1 MEGEY
6 RHILKVKGIGLFSG
20 GLDSILAA
28 KVVMAQG
35 VEVMG
40 VTCTTPFF
48 SPEKAR
54 AAATMMGLSLI
65 EADIS
70 EEHLDM
76 LKSPKYGY
84 GKNMNPCIDCHTLM
98 LKTAGRIMEDMEADF
113 IFTGEVL
120 GQRPMSQTRQSLY
133 VVAKN
138 SGYQQYIL
146 RPLSALLLPET
157 RPEIEGKVDRLRLL
171 AIKGKGRK
179 SQIEMARH
187 YGIDHY
193 STPAGGCLLTDPIFS
208 RRLRDL
214 FRHSMDFHM
223 RDIELLKYGRHF
235 RINEFSKAIV
245 GRNSRENE
253 VLQRLSNEEDIV
265 IYIAQFPGPTTI
277 VPHGGDEITIY
288 TAASLCALYS
298 DAPKNEE
305 VTALC
310 RKGNSISYIRLM
322 AALRDDIGHLL
333 IQ

>member
-1 MEGEY
+1 
-6 RHILKVKGIGLFSG
+6 
-20 GLDSILAA
+20 
-28 KVVMAQG
+28 
-35 VEVMG
+35 MG
-40 VTCTTPFF
+40 FN
-48 SPEKAR
+48 
-54 AAATMMGLSLI
+54 LI
-65 EADIS
+65 EADITK
-70 EEHLDM
+70 EHLDL

-98 LKTAGRIMEDMEADF
+98 LKIAGRIMEDREADF

-138 SGYQQYIL
+138 SGYEEYIL

-157 RPEIEGKVDRLRLL
+157 RPEIEGKVDRQRLL

-179 SQIEMARH
+179 DQIKLARH

-193 STPAGGCLLTDPIFS
+193 SAPAGGCLLTDPMFS
-208 RRLRDL
+208 KRLRDL
-214 FRHSMDFHM
+214 FQYNMDFHI

-245 GRNSRENE
+245 GRNSLENE
-253 VLQRLSNEEDIV
+253 ELQRLSHEEDIV
-265 IYIAQFPGPTTI
+265 IHIMQFPGPTTI
-277 VPHGGDEITIY
+277 VPHGGDEITIHS
-288 TAASLCALYS
+288 AASLCALYS

-310 RKGNSISYIRLM
+310 RKGNTVSHIRVT
-322 AALRDDIGHLL
+322 AALRDDIECLL

>member
-1 MEGEY
+1 MGGEH
-6 RHILKVKGIGLFSG
+6 RQILKVKGIGLFSG

-28 KVVMAQG
+28 KIMMAQG

-54 AAATMMGLSLI
+54 AAAKMMGLSLI

-208 RRLRDL
+208 KRLRDL
-214 FRHSMDFHM
+214 FRHSMDFHI

-253 VLQRLSNEEDIV
+253 ALQRLSDEEDIV
-265 IYIAQFPGPTTI
+265 IHIAQFPGPTTI

-310 RKGNSISYIRLM
+310 RKGNSIRNIRLM
-322 AALRDDIGHLL
+322 AALRDDIGRWL

>member
-1 MEGEY
+1 MGGEY
-6 RHILKVKGIGLFSG
+6 RQILKAKGLGLFSG

-28 KVVMAQG
+28 KVMMAQG
-35 VEVMG
+35 VEVTG
-40 VTCTTPFF
+40 VTYTTPFF

-54 AAATMMGLSLI
+54 AAAKRIGLYLM
-65 EADIS
+65 EVDITK
-70 EEHLDM
+70 EHLDM
-76 LKSPKYGY
+76 LKSPRYGY

-98 LKTAGRIMEDMEADF
+98 LKIAGRIMEDRKADF

-138 SGYQQYIL
+138 SGYQAYIL

-157 RPEIEGKVDRLRLL
+157 RPEIEGKVDRQRLL

-179 SQIEMARH
+179 DQIAMARR

-193 STPAGGCLLTDPIFS
+193 PAPAGGCLLTDPMFS
-208 RRLRDL
+208 KRLRDL
-214 FRHSMDFHM
+214 FRHSLDFEI

-235 RINEFSKAIV
+235 RINGFSKAIV
-245 GRNSRENE
+245 GRNSFENE
-253 VLQRLSNEEDIV
+253 ALQRLSDEDDIV
-265 IYIAQFPGPTTI
+265 IHIAQFPGPTTM
-277 VPHGGDEITIY
+277 VPHGGDDITIHS
-288 TAASLCALYS
+288 AASLCALYS

-310 RKGNSISYIRLM
+310 RKGNSISHIRTK
-322 AALRDDIGHLL
+322 AALRDDIGCWS

>member
-1 MEGEY
+1 MGGEY
-6 RHILKVKGIGLFSG
+6 RQILKVKGLGLFSG

-28 KVVMAQG
+28 KVIMAQG

-54 AAATMMGLSLI
+54 AAAKQIGLCLI
-65 EADIS
+65 EVDITK
-70 EEHLDM
+70 EHLDM
-76 LKSPKYGY
+76 LKSPRYGY

-98 LKTAGRIMEDMEADF
+98 LKIAGRIMEDRKADF

-138 SGYQQYIL
+138 SGYHEYIL

-157 RPEIEGKVDRLRLL
+157 RPEIEGKVDRQRLL

-179 SQIEMARH
+179 DQIAMARN

-193 STPAGGCLLTDPIFS
+193 PAPAGGCLLTDPIFS

-214 FRHSMDFHM
+214 FRHGMDFEI

-235 RINEFSKAIV
+235 RINESSKAIV
-245 GRNSRENE
+245 GRNSLENE
-253 VLQRLSNEEDIV
+253 VLQKLSDEGDIV
-265 IYIAQFPGPTTI
+265 IHIAQFPGPTTM
-277 VPHGGDEITIY
+277 VPHGGDDITIY
-288 TAASLCALYS
+288 SAASLCALYS
-298 DAPKNEE
+298 DAPKNQD

-310 RKGNSISYIRLM
+310 RKGTSISHIRVK
-322 AALRDDIGHLL
+322 AALRDDIGCWS

>member
-1 MEGEY
+1 MGGEY
-6 RHILKVKGIGLFSG
+6 RQILKVKGIGLFSG

-28 KVVMAQG
+28 KIIMAQG
-35 VEVMG
+35 VEVTG

-48 SPEKAR
+48 SPEKAK
-54 AAATMMGLSLI
+54 AAAKKIGLYLI
-65 EADIS
+65 EADITK
-70 EEHLDM
+70 EHLDV

-98 LKTAGRIMEDMEADF
+98 LKIAGRIMEDREADF

-133 VVAKN
+133 IVAKN
-138 SGYQQYIL
+138 SGYPEYIL

-157 RPEIEGKVDRLRLL
+157 RPEIEGKVDRQRLL

-179 SQIEMARH
+179 DQIGMARR
-187 YGIDHY
+187 YGIEDY
-193 STPAGGCLLTDPIFS
+193 SAPAGGCLLTDPIFS

-214 FRHSMDFHM
+214 FRHSTDFHI

-245 GRNSRENE
+245 GRNSLENE
-253 VLQRLSNEEDIV
+253 ALQRLSTEEDTV
-265 IYIAQFPGPTTI
+265 IHIAQFPGPTTI
-277 VPHGGDEITIY
+277 VPHGGDEPTILS
-288 TAASLCALYS
+288 AVSLCALYS

-310 RKGNSISYIRLM
+310 RRGNYIEQIRVK
-322 AALRDDIGHLL
+322 AALREDIEGWL
-333 IQ
+333 IK

>member
-1 MEGEY
+1 VGGEY
-6 RHILKVKGIGLFSG
+6 RQILKVKGIGLFSG

-28 KVVMAQG
+28 KIIMAQG
-35 VEVMG
+35 VEVTG

-48 SPEKAR
+48 SSEKAK
-54 AAATMMGLSLI
+54 AAAKNIGVCLI
-65 EADIS
+65 EADITK
-70 EEHLDM
+70 EHLDV

-98 LKTAGRIMEDMEADF
+98 LKIAGRILEDRGADF

-138 SGYQQYIL
+138 SGYEEYIL

-157 RPEIEGKVDRLRLL
+157 KPEIEGKVDRQRLL

-179 SQIEMARH
+179 DQIELARR

-193 STPAGGCLLTDPIFS
+193 PAPAGGCLLTDPMFS
-208 RRLRDL
+208 KRLRDL
-214 FRHSMDFHM
+214 FQYKMDFHI

-235 RINEFSKAIV
+235 RINQFSKAIV
-245 GRNSRENE
+245 GRNSLENE
-253 VLQRLSNEEDIV
+253 ELQRLSNKEDIV
-265 IYIAQFPGPTTI
+265 IHIMQFPGPTTI
-277 VPHGGDEITIY
+277 VPHGGDEITIHS
-288 TAASLCALYS
+288 AASLCALYS

-310 RKGNSISYIRLM
+310 RKGNTVSHIRVK
-322 AALRDDIGHLL
+322 AALRDDIECLL

>member
-1 MEGEY
+1 MGGEY
-6 RHILKVKGIGLFSG
+6 RQILKVKGIGLFSG

-28 KVVMAQG
+28 KIIMAQG
-35 VEVMG
+35 VDVMG

-48 SPEKAR
+48 SSEKAR
-54 AAATMMGLSLI
+54 AAAKKIGLNLI
-65 EADIS
+65 EADITK
-70 EEHLDM
+70 EHLDV
-76 LKSPKYGY
+76 LRSPKYGY
-84 GKNMNPCIDCHTLM
+84 GKNMNPCIDCHILM
-98 LKTAGRIMEDMEADF
+98 LKIAGRIMEDREADF

-138 SGYQQYIL
+138 SGYEEYIL

-157 RPEIEGKVDRLRLL
+157 RPEIEGKVDRQRLL

-179 SQIEMARH
+179 DQIKLARH

-193 STPAGGCLLTDPIFS
+193 SAPAGGCLLTDPMFS
-208 RRLRDL
+208 KRLRDL
-214 FRHSMDFHM
+214 FQYNMDFHI

-245 GRNSRENE
+245 GRNSIENE
-253 VLQRLSNEEDIV
+253 ELQRLSHKEDIV
-265 IYIAQFPGPTTI
+265 IHITQFPGPTTI
-277 VPHGGDEITIY
+277 VPHGGDEITIHS
-288 TAASLCALYS
+288 AASLCALYS

-310 RKGNSISYIRLM
+310 RKGNTVSHIRVK
-322 AALRDDIGHLL
+322 AALRDDIECLL

>member
-1 MEGEY
+1 MGGEY
-6 RHILKVKGIGLFSG
+6 RQILKVKGLGLFSG

-28 KVVMAQG
+28 KVIMAQG

-54 AAATMMGLSLI
+54 AAAKKIGLYLI
-65 EADIS
+65 EVDITK
-70 EEHLDM
+70 EHLDM
-76 LKSPKYGY
+76 LKSPRYGY

-98 LKTAGRIMEDMEADF
+98 LKITGRIMEDRKADF

-138 SGYQQYIL
+138 SGYQEYIL

-157 RPEIEGKVDRLRLL
+157 RPEIEGKVDRQKLL

-179 SQIEMARH
+179 EQIAMARH
-187 YGIDHY
+187 YGIDRY
-193 STPAGGCLLTDPIFS
+193 PAPAGGCLLTDPIFS
-208 RRLRDL
+208 KRLRDL
-214 FRHSMDFHM
+214 FRHSMDFDI

-235 RINEFSKAIV
+235 RINESSKAIV
-245 GRNSRENE
+245 GRNSLENE
-253 VLQRLSNEEDIV
+253 ALQRLSDEGDIV
-265 IYIAQFPGPTTI
+265 IHIAQFPGPTTM
-277 VPHGGDEITIY
+277 VPHGGDDITIHS
-288 TAASLCALYS
+288 AASLCALYS

-310 RKGNSISYIRLM
+310 RKGNSISHIRTK
-322 AALRDDIGHLL
+322 AVLRDDIGCWS

>member
-1 MEGEY
+1 MGGEY
-6 RHILKVKGIGLFSG
+6 RQILKVKGIGLFSG

-28 KVVMAQG
+28 KIIMAQG
-35 VEVMG
+35 VDVTG

-48 SPEKAR
+48 SSEKAR
-54 AAATMMGLSLI
+54 AAAKKMGFNLI
-65 EADIS
+65 EADITK
-70 EEHLDM
+70 EHLDL

-98 LKTAGRIMEDMEADF
+98 LKIAGRIMEDREADF

-138 SGYQQYIL
+138 SGYEEYIL

-157 RPEIEGKVDRLRLL
+157 RPEIEGKVDRQRLL

-179 SQIEMARH
+179 DQIKLARH

-193 STPAGGCLLTDPIFS
+193 SAPAGGCLLTDPMFS
-208 RRLRDL
+208 KRLRDL
-214 FRHSMDFHM
+214 FQYNMDFHI

-245 GRNSRENE
+245 GRNSLENE
-253 VLQRLSNEEDIV
+253 ELQRLSHEEDIV
-265 IYIAQFPGPTTI
+265 IHIMQFPGPTTI
-277 VPHGGDEITIY
+277 VPHGGDEITIHS
-288 TAASLCALYS
+288 AASLCALYS

-310 RKGNSISYIRLM
+310 RKGNTVSHIRVK
-322 AALRDDIGHLL
+322 AALRDDIECLL

>member
-48 SPEKAR
+48 SPDKAK
-54 AAATMMGLSLI
+54 AAAKRIGLRLI
-65 EADIS
+65 EVDITK
-70 EEHLDM
+70 EHLDM

-84 GKNMNPCIDCHTLM
+84 GRNMNPCIDCHTLM

-179 SQIEMARH
+179 SQIEMARQ

-253 VLQRLSNEEDIV
+253 ALQRLSNEEDIV

-305 VTALC
+305 VTAIC

-322 AALRDDIGHLL
+322 AALRDDIGRWL

>member
-1 MEGEY
+1 MGGEN
-6 RHILKVKGIGLFSG
+6 HQILKVNGIGLFSG

-28 KVVMAQG
+28 KIIMAQG
-35 VEVMG
+35 VEVTG
-40 VTCTTPFF
+40 VTCMTPFF

-54 AAATMMGLSLI
+54 TAARQIGLYLI
-65 EADIS
+65 EVDITK
-70 EEHLDM
+70 EHLDM
-76 LKSPKYGY
+76 LKSPRYGY

-98 LKTAGRIMEDMEADF
+98 LKIAGRIMEDREADF

-120 GQRPMSQTRQSLY
+120 GQRPMSQTRQSLH

-138 SGYQQYIL
+138 SGYQDYIL

-157 RPEIEGKVDRLRLL
+157 RPEIEGKVDRQRLL

-179 SQIEMARH
+179 DQIAMARR

-193 STPAGGCLLTDPIFS
+193 STPAGGCLLTDPMFS
-208 RRLRDL
+208 KRLRDL
-214 FRHSMDFHM
+214 FRHSLDFEI

-235 RINEFSKAIV
+235 RINESSKAIV
-245 GRNSRENE
+245 GRNSLENE
-253 VLQRLSNEEDIV
+253 ALQKLSHEEDIV
-265 IYIAQFPGPTTI
+265 IHIAQFPGPTTM
-277 VPHGGDEITIY
+277 VPHGGDEIAIH

-310 RKGNSISYIRLM
+310 RKGNDIEQIRVK
-322 AALRDDIGHLL
+322 AALREDIESWL
-333 IQ
+333 IK

>member
-1 MEGEY
+1 MGGEY
-6 RHILKVKGIGLFSG
+6 RQILKVKGLGLFSG
-20 GLDSILAA
+20 GLDSILAV
-28 KVVMAQG
+28 KVMMAQG
-35 VEVMG
+35 VEVTG

-54 AAATMMGLSLI
+54 AAAKRIGLYLM
-65 EADIS
+65 EVDITK
-70 EEHLDM
+70 EHLDM
-76 LKSPKYGY
+76 LKSPRYGY

-98 LKTAGRIMEDMEADF
+98 LKIAGRIMEDRKADF

-138 SGYQQYIL
+138 SGYQAYIL

-157 RPEIEGKVDRLRLL
+157 RPEIEGKVDRQRLL

-179 SQIEMARH
+179 DQIAMARR

-193 STPAGGCLLTDPIFS
+193 PAPAGGCLLTDPMFS
-208 RRLRDL
+208 KRLRDL
-214 FRHSMDFHM
+214 FRHSLDFEI

-235 RINEFSKAIV
+235 RINGFSKAIV
-245 GRNSRENE
+245 GRNSFENE
-253 VLQRLSNEEDIV
+253 ALQRLSDEDDIV
-265 IYIAQFPGPTTI
+265 IHIAQFPGPTTM
-277 VPHGGDEITIY
+277 VPHGGDDITIHS
-288 TAASLCALYS
+288 AASLCALYS

-305 VTALC
+305 VMALC
-310 RKGNSISYIRLM
+310 RKGNSISHIRTK
-322 AALRDDIGHLL
+322 AALRDDIGCWS

>member
-1 MEGEY
+1 MGGEY
-6 RHILKVKGIGLFSG
+6 RRILKVKAIGLFSG

-28 KVVMAQG
+28 KIVMTQG
-35 VEVMG
+35 VEVLG

-54 AAATMMGLSLI
+54 AAAKKIGLSLI
-65 EADIS
+65 EVDITK
-70 EEHLDM
+70 EHINL

-84 GKNMNPCIDCHTLM
+84 GKNMNPCIDCHILM
-98 LKTAGRIMEDMEADF
+98 LKIAGRIMVDREADF

-120 GQRPMSQTRQSLY
+120 GQRPMSQTRQSLH

-138 SGYQQYIL
+138 SGYEGYIL

-157 RPEIEGKVDRLRLL
+157 RPEIECKVDRQRLL

-179 SQIEMARH
+179 DQIQLARH

-193 STPAGGCLLTDPIFS
+193 SPPAGGCLLTDPMFS

-214 FRHSMDFHM
+214 FQHNIDFHV

-245 GRNSRENE
+245 GRNS
-253 VLQRLSNEEDIV
+253 LDNEELQKLSDKEDVV
-265 IYIAQFPGPTTI
+265 IHVMQFPGPTTI
-277 VPHGGDEITIY
+277 VPHGGNEITISF
-288 TAASLCALYS
+288 AASLCSLYS

-310 RKGNSISYIRLM
+310 RKGNTISHIRVK
-322 AALRDDIGHLL
+322 AALRDDIERLL
-333 IQ
+333 I

>member
-1 MEGEY
+1 MGGEY
-6 RHILKVKGIGLFSG
+6 RQILKVKGLGLFSG

-28 KVVMAQG
+28 KVIMSQD

-48 SPEKAR
+48 SSEKAR
-54 AAATMMGLSLI
+54 AAAKKIGLYLI
-65 EADIS
+65 EVDITK
-70 EEHLDM
+70 EHLDM
-76 LKSPKYGY
+76 LKSPRYGY

-98 LKTAGRIMEDMEADF
+98 LKIAGSIMEDRKADF

-138 SGYQQYIL
+138 SGYQEYIL

-157 RPEIEGKVDRLRLL
+157 RPEIEGKVDRQRLL

-179 SQIEMARH
+179 DQIAMARH
-187 YGIDHY
+187 YGIDRY
-193 STPAGGCLLTDPIFS
+193 PAPAGGCLLTDPIFS
-208 RRLRDL
+208 KRLRDL
-214 FRHSMDFHM
+214 FRHSMDFDI

-235 RINEFSKAIV
+235 RINESSKAIV
-245 GRNSRENE
+245 GRNSLENE
-253 VLQRLSNEEDIV
+253 ALQRLSGEGDIV
-265 IYIAQFPGPTTI
+265 IHIAQFPGPTTM
-277 VPHGGDEITIY
+277 VPHGGDDITIHS
-288 TAASLCALYS
+288 AASLCALYS

-305 VTALC
+305 VTASC
-310 RKGNSISYIRLM
+310 RRGNSVSHLRVK
-322 AALRDDIGHLL
+322 AALRDDIERWS

>member
-1 MEGEY
+1 MGGEY
-6 RHILKVKGIGLFSG
+6 LQILKVKGIGLFSG

-28 KVVMAQG
+28 KIIMAQG
-35 VEVMG
+35 VDVTG

-48 SPEKAR
+48 SSEKAR
-54 AAATMMGLSLI
+54 AAAKKMGLNLI
-65 EADIS
+65 EADITK
-70 EEHLDM
+70 EHLAV

-84 GKNMNPCIDCHTLM
+84 GKNMNPCIDCHILM
-98 LKTAGRIMEDMEADF
+98 LKIAGRIMEHREADF

-138 SGYQQYIL
+138 SGYEEYIL
-146 RPLSALLLPET
+146 RPLIALLLPET
-157 RPEIEGKVDRLRLL
+157 RPEIEGKVDRQGLL

-179 SQIEMARH
+179 DQIKLARH

-193 STPAGGCLLTDPIFS
+193 SAPAGGCLLTDPMFS
-208 RRLRDL
+208 KRLRDL
-214 FRHSMDFHM
+214 FQYNIDFHI

-245 GRNSRENE
+245 GRNSLENE
-253 VLQRLSNEEDIV
+253 ELQRLSHEEDIV
-265 IYIAQFPGPTTI
+265 IHIMQFPGPTTI
-277 VPHGGDEITIY
+277 VPHGGDEITIHS
-288 TAASLCALYS
+288 AASLCALYS

-305 VTALC
+305 VTAQC
-310 RKGNSISYIRLM
+310 QKGNTVSHIRVK
-322 AALRDDIGHLL
+322 AAFRDDIECLL